1 MKTSLALRVKFR
13 LTVRANAI
21 WTIMGSVCCVPAK
34 KRTHPNRTEG
44 MPYDGIRSP
53 SWNFQWDNRQRVSSE
68 IGTPYQVS
76 RGISTNDSMELKGA
90 LSSERGNFS
99 DLGSPLE
106 NFGTPISQK
115 SPVHGGTGTNLS
127 PSPGNVTPTVW
138 KIGSPHD
145 EVKSLTESLAIANSF
160 ASNVSLSMPTNFS
173 TPTAEPSRTPSYPL
187 FPNSTPSRRARCS
200 PGHQLLRQ
208 VSDSRIKG
216 LSDSRIWGLKSPNNN
231 SISEGRQSFVLSTCR
246 NDLATGSLG
255 GSSDGWSMRTFSEL
269 VAYSQRERWSFDSEN
284 FGSIHDL
291 QSCGVYSKLL
301 TERSSWSIQKIIAGS
316 DTSVVSV
323 LVCGHLYHAECL
335 ETMTL
340 EVDKYDP
347 ACPICMVGEKQV
359 LKMSRKALRAEAEL
373 KAKNL
378 KISKNRVNN
387 ADRKGKVSKMEPS
400 SSTRNNSAKPFLKR
414 HFWLGSRWSR
424 SLSENDYA
432 KRKCF
437 ISKVPF
443 SQNSQ
448 IYVVKTMPVH
458 TYVFANS
465 SIVMGLEKEGIQFL
479 IWLRRG
485 YGNVG
490 EGFIKNLTGTPVDSA
505 SSSHRHGQ
513 EVRCSAFSRFSQ
525 FHLERNLVSWN
536 SE

>member
-1 MKTSLALRVKFR
+1 
-13 LTVRANAI
+13 
-21 WTIMGSVCCVPAK
+21 MGSVCCVPAK

-44 MPYDGIRSP
+44 ETLCRNAIRSP

-90 LSSERGNFS
+90 LNSERGNFS

-127 PSPGNVTPTVW
+127 PSPDISIARNYSPDVSLTPL
-138 KIGSPHD
+138 KLD
-145 EVKSLTESLAIANSF
+145 VKSLTESLAIANSF

-187 FPNSTPSRRARCS
+187 FPNSTPSRRARRS
-200 PGHQLLRQ
+200 LGHQLLRQ

-246 NDLATGSLG
+246 NDLATRSLG

-291 QSCGVYSKLL
+291 QSCGVCSKLL

-378 KISKNRVNN
+378 KISKNRVVDSYFDDDYGVFDHQKN

-414 HFWLGSRWSR
+414 HFLLGSRWSR

-432 KRKCF
+432 RRKWF
-437 ISKVPF
+437 W
-443 SQNSQ
+443 
-448 IYVVKTMPVH
+448 T
-458 TYVFANS
+458 
-465 SIVMGLEKEGIQFL
+465 
-479 IWLRRG
+479 R
-485 YGNVG
+485 
-490 EGFIKNLTGTPVDSA
+490 
-505 SSSHRHGQ
+505 HRKD
-513 EVRCSAFSRFSQ
+513 
-525 FHLERNLVSWN
+525 
-536 SE
+536 

>member
-1 MKTSLALRVKFR
+1 MNGGLNLVYFLSSRRVKLR

-21 WTIMGSVCCVPAK
+21 WTIIGSVCCVPAK

-44 MPYDGIRSP
+44 ETLCRNAIRSP

-127 PSPGNVTPTVW
+127 PSPDISIARNYSPDTCYTGFYALLSDALALYPLSLDCVELFPIAFQVGLLMAGLYVPFLSSWPILKGKNGLLTVRTL
-138 KIGSPHD
+138 
-145 EVKSLTESLAIANSF
+145 V
-160 ASNVSLSMPTNFS
+160 LSMVGSSSRFS
-173 TPTAEPSRTPSYPL
+173 
-187 FPNSTPSRRARCS
+187 CS
-200 PGHQLLRQ
+200 P
-208 VSDSRIKG
+208 
-216 LSDSRIWGLKSPNNN
+216 
-231 SISEGRQSFVLSTCR
+231 SI
-246 NDLATGSLG
+246 
-255 GSSDGWSMRTFSEL
+255 
-269 VAYSQRERWSFDSEN
+269 
-284 FGSIHDL
+284 DL
-291 QSCGVYSKLL
+291 QSCGVCSKLL

-316 DTSVVSV
+316 DTSAVSV

-359 LKMSRKALRAEAEL
+359 LKMSRKALRAKAEL

-378 KISKNRVNN
+378 KISKNRVVDSYFDDDYSVFDHQKN

-414 HFWLGSRWSR
+414 HFLLGSRWSR
-424 SLSENDYA
+424 SLS
-432 KRKCF
+432 
-437 ISKVPF
+437 
-443 SQNSQ
+443 
-448 IYVVKTMPVH
+448 
-458 TYVFANS
+458 
-465 SIVMGLEKEGIQFL
+465 
-479 IWLRRG
+479 
-485 YGNVG
+485 
-490 EGFIKNLTGTPVDSA
+490 
-505 SSSHRHGQ
+505 
-513 EVRCSAFSRFSQ
+513 
-525 FHLERNLVSWN
+525 
-536 SE
+536 

>member
-1 MKTSLALRVKFR
+1 
-13 LTVRANAI
+13 
-21 WTIMGSVCCVPAK
+21 MGSVCCVPAK

-44 MPYDGIRSP
+44 ETLCRNAIRSP

-68 IGTPYQVS
+68 IGTPYQIS

-90 LSSERGNFS
+90 LVLKGV
-99 DLGSPLE
+99 
-106 NFGTPISQK
+106 ISQIWEA
-115 SPVHGGTGTNLS
+115 H
-127 PSPGNVTPTVW
+127 W
-138 KIGSPHD
+138 
-145 EVKSLTESLAIANSF
+145 
-160 ASNVSLSMPTNFS
+160 
-173 TPTAEPSRTPSYPL
+173 
-187 FPNSTPSRRARCS
+187 
-200 PGHQLLRQ
+200 
-208 VSDSRIKG
+208 RI
-216 LSDSRIWGLKSPNNN
+216 LEHLYLKSPLFMEEQTCYTGFYALLSDALALYPLSLDCVELLPIAFQVGLLMAGLYVPFLSSWPILKGKN
-231 SISEGRQSFVLSTCR
+231 GLLTVRTLVLSMV
-246 NDLATGSLG
+246 
-255 GSSDGWSMRTFSEL
+255 GSSSRFSC
-269 VAYSQRERWSFDSEN
+269 SP
-284 FGSIHDL
+284 SIDL
-291 QSCGVYSKLL
+291 QSCGVCSKLL

-316 DTSVVSV
+316 DTSLVSV

-359 LKMSRKALRAEAEL
+359 LKMSRKDLRAKAEL

-378 KISKNRVNN
+378 KISKNRVVDSYFDDDYSVFDHQKN

-414 HFWLGSRWSR
+414 HFLLGSS
-424 SLSENDYA
+424 
-432 KRKCF
+432 F

-448 IYVVKTMPVH
+448 ISVVKTMPVH

-465 SIVMGLEKEGIQFL
+465 SIVMGLEKDGIQFL
-479 IWLRRG
+479 IWLRCG